1 MLDVIGREAIDLLL
15 PELRLR
21 SKDGMHLTRAIR
33 EISNI
38 RLSFCHYLSRSRT
51 ASWASISALMT

>member
-21 SKDGMHLTRAIR
+21 SKDARRWESLY
-33 EISNI
+33 
-38 RLSFCHYLSRSRT
+38 RLGSVWRKERSRT
-51 ASWASISALMT
+51 MTRIGSL